1 MIELLGLLPIA
12 AIGLVVGVF
21 IGCIGIGGV
30 LLVPSLTY
38 IGGMDVHVAIASCM
52 LSYLFSGAVGAIE
65 FARRGSIQWSM
76 SGWLCA
82 GAIPGAFLGAA
93 TVSIVPGNVLELII
107 ASLILFSGANALAK
121 QREGTTPRD
130 SLRAGQLAL
139 IGIITGYGSAMS
151 GTGGPLVLV
160 PILVWLQVPV
170 LTAVGLSQV
179 IQVPIAALAT
189 AGNLTFG
196 QIDFVVGAA
205 IAVVLMLG
213 VAVGAR
219 LAHKVPAPLLRR
231 VVAFVLISVGIM
243 FLARVIFASL
253 A

>member
-1 MIELLGLLPIA
+1 MIDLVGLLPIA
-12 AIGLVVGVF
+12 AIGLVVGVL

-38 IGGMDVHVAIASCM
+38 IVGMDVHVAIASCIF
-52 LSYLFSGAVGAIE
+52 SYLFSGAVGAIE

-93 TVSIVPGNVLELII
+93 TVSVVPGNVLELII
-107 ASLILFSGANALAK
+107 ASFILFSGANALAK
-121 QREGTTPRD
+121 QREDTTPRH
-130 SLRAGQLAL
+130 SLKAGQLAL

-160 PILVWLQVPV
+160 PMLVWLQVPV
-170 LTAVGLSQV
+170 LTAIGLSQV
-179 IQVPIAALAT
+179 IQVPVAALAT

-213 VAVGAR
+213 VAVGVR
-219 LAHKVPAPLLRR
+219 LAHRVPAPLLRKF
-231 VVAFVLISVGIM
+231 VAFVLISVGSVM
-243 FLARVIFASL
+243 LVRVIYGSL
-253 A
+253 V